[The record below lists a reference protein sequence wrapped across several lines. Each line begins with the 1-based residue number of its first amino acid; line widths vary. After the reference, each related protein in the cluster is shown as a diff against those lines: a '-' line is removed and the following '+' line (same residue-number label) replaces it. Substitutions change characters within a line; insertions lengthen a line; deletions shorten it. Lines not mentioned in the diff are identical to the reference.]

1 MLLNSIKSA
10 FGAKKGRTRVGR
22 GIGSGLGKLAEEV
35 IKVKSLDLEVFTK
48 LDLRADKCRFKGA
61 SLKEVL
67 MH

>member
-1 MLLNSIKSA
+1 MLQLELDEESDL
-10 FGAKKGRTRVGR
+10 V
-22 GIGSGLGKLAEEV
+22 LEKLAEEV

-48 LDLRADKCRFKGA
+48 WALRADKCRFKGV